1 MTRVSHPLL
10 RLEVLRSDG
19 SRMTEERVFC
29 RYQRRSVQAG
39 SCPTCDHCV
48 EVTAEPEPAIVCSIR
63 SAPAVDEP
71 EIGTILHGRTVAIDP
86 ATAIGEA
93 LSIMRAEERRSVAV
107 VDEGRMLVGIVH
119 EVTFVRPTKGDDV
132 TAAMSSGLALHEATP
147 VRRALRL
154 LASAHLR
161 EAIVVDDS
169 GVPLGTFRDVDGLR
183 WIARAR
189 PSTFE

>member
-29 RYQRRSVQAG
+29 RQQRRSVAAG
-39 SCPTCDHCV
+39 SCRTCDHCV
-48 EVTAEPEPAIVCSIR
+48 EVAADPEPAIVCAIR
-63 SAPAVDEP
+63 SEPLVDEP
-71 EIGTILHGRTVAIDP
+71 EIGTILRGRTVVIEP
-86 ATAIGEA
+86 GTPIGEA

-107 VDEGRMLVGIVH
+107 VDEGRTLVGIVH
-119 EVTFVRPTKGDDV
+119 EVTFVRPMKGEDV

-161 EAIVVDDS
+161 EAIVVDDD

-183 WIARAR
+183 WIARTR
-189 PSTFE
+189 PPGS